1 MKKNIKKQGK
11 DLTWNEQAGAKPI
24 SIGALCLGI
33 SALVF
38 LCFDKGEL
46 PRIKF
51 WFFVVIYVPFTLM
64 ALIYTISEWRHII
77 VITETEIKEMS
88 HGKTINHVDISQL
101 KAVVI
106 ITRNILYNSRQ
117 KLLIVFDNGTYIPNQ
132 GFNSLKMRKQGL
144 ICCTYTILREKH
156 LKQRFGDLITF
167 DDN

>member
-1 MKKNIKKQGK
+1 MKKNIKKQEK
-11 DLTWNEQAGAKPI
+11 DFTWNAQAGAKPI
-24 SIGALCLGI
+24 SIGGLCLGI

-51 WFFVVIYVPFTLM
+51 WFFVVIYVPITLM
-64 ALIYTISEWRHII
+64 ALIYTISEWRHKI

-101 KAVVI
+101 KTVFI
-106 ITRNILYNSRQ
+106 ITRKLYNSRQ

-132 GFNSLKMRKQGL
+132 GINSLKKRKQG
-144 ICCTYTILREKH
+144 IIYCTYTILREKH
-156 LKQRFGDLITF
+156 LKKRFGDLITF

>member
-1 MKKNIKKQGK
+1 MKKNIKKQEK
-11 DLTWNEQAGAKPI
+11 DFTWNAQAGAKPI
-24 SIGALCLGI
+24 SIVGLCYGIFALG
-33 SALVF
+33 F

-46 PRIKF
+46 PPIKF
-51 WFFVVIYVPFTLM
+51 WLIAITHVPFTLM
-64 ALIYTISEWRHII
+64 MPIYIIREWSRKI
-77 VITETEIKEMS
+77 VITETEIKEMF

-101 KAVVI
+101 KAVVV
-106 ITRNILYNSRQ
+106 ITRNIYNSRKKQ
-117 KLLIVFDNGTYIPNQ
+117 LIVFDNGTYIPNQ